1 MTRRLNLSPLI
12 LLRPAQG
19 SLQSPSSSTPPPV
32 VTPVLGSAGFS
43 MVTETI
49 NTTGST
55 HFDTVSSGT
64 LTFTDFEVTTVSAT
78 MASMTWSGG
87 ATPPSGLAEVL
98 AGALSI
104 TTESANPVSGS
115 IATTFSAADRNFDFL
130 AANETLTIVY
140 DVTVTDNQGVSL
152 TRPVTITIIGT
163 NDAPVLAADASG
175 PHTVTEGLNTTGT
188 FVFTDVD
195 LTDHHTVSTSVT
207 SATWSGGATLPSGVA
222 AALAGALSATA
233 SDGTGSGSGSV
244 AVTFSAADSAFDF
257 LASGETLTVTYN
269 VTVSD
274 ITGASSTQPVTIT
287 IHGTNDAAV
296 IGDPAVHDV
305 TEDTNV
311 VNGNLT
317 ASGTLSISDADQNQ
331 ASFQT
336 GVTGAQGNLGSL
348 TLQTNGSYTY
358 TVANSAVQFLGVND
372 MKVDTFTVTAF
383 DGTTKQISF
392 TIHGTND
399 ATVIGDPAV
408 HDVTEDT
415 NVVNGNLTASGTL
428 SISDAD
434 QNQASFQ
441 TGVTGAQG
449 NLGSLT
455 LQTNGSYTYTVANSA
470 VQFLGVNDTK
480 VDTFTVTAFDGTT
493 KQISFTIHGTNDAT
507 VIGDPAVHDVTEDTN
522 VVNGNLTA
530 SGTLSISDADQN
542 QASFQT
548 GVTGAQGNL
557 GSLTLQTNGSYTYTV
572 ANSAVQFLGAND
584 TKVDT
589 FTVTAFDG
597 TTKQISFT
605 IHGTN
610 DATVIGDPA
619 VHDVTEDT
627 NVVNGNLTASGTLSI
642 SDADQ
647 NQASFQ
653 TGVTGAQG
661 NLGSLTLQT
670 NGSYTYTVA
679 NSAVQFLG
687 VNDMKVDT
695 FTVTAFDGTTKQI
708 SFTIHGTNDATV
720 IGDPAVH
727 DVTEDTNV
735 VNGNLTASGT
745 LSISDADQNQASFQT
760 GVTGAQ
766 GNLGSLT
773 LQTNGSY
780 TYTVANSAVQF
791 LGVNDTKVDT
801 FTVTAFDGTTKQISF
816 TIHGTNDATVI
827 GDPAVHDVT
836 EDTNVV
842 NGNLTASGTLSIS
855 DADQNQASFQTGV
868 TGAQGNLGSLTLQT
882 NGSYT
887 YTVANSAVQF
897 LGANDTKVDTF
908 TVTAFDGTTKQIS
921 FTIHGTNDAPVITS
935 GAAAV
940 VVSEEGLPNGVPD
953 TLPDILDTTNSP
965 TANGTIT
972 ASDADGDPLTMTLGA
987 PNTPLTSG
995 GVTIAWTLQNGGH
1008 TLVGKAGAT
1017 TIITATITDAGAY
1030 TMTLTGPI
1038 DHPLANQED
1047 NKTFA
1052 VPVTVSDG
1060 HTTTPTTLSVTIEDD
1075 SPKAEPVEVS
1085 VVPTDS
1091 KTNVM
1096 LILDLSGSMDTSS
1109 GLTGLTRLD
1118 VAKAAINEVLD
1129 QYDNRGDVM
1138 VRIVTFSDT
1147 GAAVGSAWQSV
1158 ANAKAAIAG
1167 LSAGGSTNYD
1177 AALPAAMGA
1186 FTDGT
1191 KLTGPGTQNVSY
1203 FLSDG
1208 DPTAGH
1214 GVNQTEQ
1221 QNWESFLKTNNIVS
1235 FALGI
1240 SDVAPQTANLD
1251 PIAFD
1256 PASGLQLA
1264 DTPIRVTDLGQLAN
1278 ALVFTIPPVTGSVLT
1293 GAGGATSNSFGA
1305 DGGFVQSITVD
1316 GVTYTFNPAANGG
1329 AGGITTS
1336 GSFTYDG
1343 TTKTLTVDT
1352 DTSVVGG
1359 ELAMVMTT
1367 GAFTFHPPTGF
1378 SSESVDFVLVD
1389 RDGDTASS
1397 TIHFS
1402 AAGGPDH
1409 PPIVRDDHVITNIS
1423 GGSGTNIVIPDY
1435 ALLYND
1441 GDTDGQTIAITGAI
1455 TNVLGAS
1462 SVTHASGN
1470 VTFTDN
1476 NTNGG
1481 SFTYTGS
1488 TTSPVASDTGDVTID
1503 RSQTGTTLTGT
1514 GFGEIL
1520 IGRDGTNNTI
1530 NANEGND
1537 VLVGGTGNDTLNGG
1551 AGADMMT
1558 GGGGVDTFII
1568 NSAQSPGTVGG
1579 SGDAGTIS
1587 GYDIITDFATATD
1600 ILNLQGTAAPA
1611 TGTNVNG
1618 TDSSLTINGQ
1628 TIKSHTISNGIITFD
1643 DANTFGSPL
1652 TLSSTADVAAAVD
1665 YLHRNN
1671 LGNAGATVAF
1681 VANIGGTAQTYV
1693 FEQVGNSPNAANDIL
1708 VDLAGVTLSNLTALI
1723 PSHILPAGVAGSPM
1737 NLGLTDP
1744 ADRRGFRNGGN
1755 RRRSFRLDLER
1766 GHQQRRW
1773 QLDDPGQQCLDAL
1786 HHLARQLCGRDG
1798 APGHDELDQR
1808 RRQQRVRQG
1817 HRQRGG
1823 LRARRADLCLV
1834 GRGSPDRLEW

>member
-1 MTRRLNLSPLI
+1 
-12 LLRPAQG
+12 
-19 SLQSPSSSTPPPV
+19 
-32 VTPVLGSAGFS
+32 

-470 VQFLGVNDTK
+470 VQFLGVND
-480 VDTFTVTAFDGTT
+480 
-493 KQISFTIHGTNDAT
+493 
-507 VIGDPAVHDVTEDTN
+507 
-522 VVNGNLTA
+522 
-530 SGTLSISDADQN
+530 
-542 QASFQT
+542 
-548 GVTGAQGNL
+548 
-557 GSLTLQTNGSYTYTV
+557 
-572 ANSAVQFLGAND
+572 
-584 TKVDT
+584 
-589 FTVTAFDG
+589 
-597 TTKQISFT
+597 
-605 IHGTN
+605 
-610 DATVIGDPA
+610 
-619 VHDVTEDT
+619 
-627 NVVNGNLTASGTLSI
+627 
-642 SDADQ
+642 
-647 NQASFQ
+647 
-653 TGVTGAQG
+653 
-661 NLGSLTLQT
+661 
-670 NGSYTYTVA
+670 
-679 NSAVQFLG
+679 
-687 VNDMKVDT
+687 MKVDT

-897 LGANDTKVDTF
+897 LGVNDTKVDTF

-1167 LSAGGSTNYD
+1167 LSAGGNTNYD

-1208 DPTAGH
+1208 DPTAGRW
-1214 GVNQTEQ
+1214 GQPDRTTERGSPSSRPTT
-1221 QNWESFLKTNNIVS
+1221 SFPSLWG
-1235 FALGI
+1235 F

-1256 PASGLQLA
+1256 PASGAAACRHANQSNRPGSARKRSGFYHTAGHRKCPDRCWRCDLQL
-1264 DTPIRVTDLGQLAN
+1264 
-1278 ALVFTIPPVTGSVLT
+1278 
-1293 GAGGATSNSFGA
+1293 
-1305 DGGFVQSITVD
+1305 
-1316 GVTYTFNPAANGG
+1316 
-1329 AGGITTS
+1329 
-1336 GSFTYDG
+1336 
-1343 TTKTLTVDT
+1343 
-1352 DTSVVGG
+1352 
-1359 ELAMVMTT
+1359 
-1367 GAFTFHPPTGF
+1367 
-1378 SSESVDFVLVD
+1378 
-1389 RDGDTASS
+1389 
-1397 TIHFS
+1397 
-1402 AAGGPDH
+1402 
-1409 PPIVRDDHVITNIS
+1409 VRRRWR
-1423 GGSGTNIVIPDY
+1423 
-1435 ALLYND
+1435 L
-1441 GDTDGQTIAITGAI
+1441 
-1455 TNVLGAS
+1455 
-1462 SVTHASGN
+1462 
-1470 VTFTDN
+1470 
-1476 NTNGG
+1476 
-1481 SFTYTGS
+1481 
-1488 TTSPVASDTGDVTID
+1488 
-1503 RSQTGTTLTGT
+1503 R
-1514 GFGEIL
+1514 
-1520 IGRDGTNNTI
+1520 
-1530 NANEGND
+1530 
-1537 VLVGGTGNDTLNGG
+1537 
-1551 AGADMMT
+1551 
-1558 GGGGVDTFII
+1558 
-1568 NSAQSPGTVGG
+1568 
-1579 SGDAGTIS
+1579 
-1587 GYDIITDFATATD
+1587 
-1600 ILNLQGTAAPA
+1600 
-1611 TGTNVNG
+1611 
-1618 TDSSLTINGQ
+1618 
-1628 TIKSHTISNGIITFD
+1628 
-1643 DANTFGSPL
+1643 
-1652 TLSSTADVAAAVD
+1652 AVD
-1665 YLHRNN
+1665 YGRWRYLH
-1671 LGNAGATVAF
+1671 LQP
-1681 VANIGGTAQTYV
+1681 GG
-1693 FEQVGNSPNAANDIL
+1693 
-1708 VDLAGVTLSNLTALI
+1708 
-1723 PSHILPAGVAGSPM
+1723 
-1737 NLGLTDP
+1737 
-1744 ADRRGFRNGGN
+1744 
-1755 RRRSFRLDLER
+1755 ER
-1766 GHQQRRW
+1766 WSGW
-1773 QLDDPGQQCLDAL
+1773 
-1786 HHLARQLCGRDG
+1786 HH
-1798 APGHDELDQR
+1798 DQR
-1808 RRQQRVRQG
+1808 RRQL
-1817 HRQRGG
+1817 H
-1823 LRARRADLCLV
+1823 L
-1834 GRGSPDRLEW
+1834 